1 MPKHICILQ
10 TSFAK
15 REDSIAYLKE
25 RIPDLRIDFITDS
38 SLLTD
43 VRAAGHPT
51 EDVEARMTLYALAA
65 EKMGADLIVNTC
77 STVGEV
83 ADRLD
88 KITRVPVVKIDEP
101 MARLAVQAGTKI
113 ALIATLPTTL
123 GPSRLQ
129 IEKIGREQ
137 GKEMHCEEFLDQ
149 PAWEAL
155 SSGDPALHNKIL
167 MQSIR
172 KLDEQG
178 FDAIVMAQISMR
190 ALLPDLKD
198 VKTPLLCSFY
208 SGWDHVAELV
218 EQLPEKE

>member
-1 MPKHICILQ
+1 MSKHICILQ

-15 REDSIAYLKE
+15 REDTIAYLHE
-25 RIPDLRIDFITDS
+25 HMPELRIDFITDS
-38 SLLTD
+38 SLLPD
-43 VRAAGHPT
+43 VREAGHPT
-51 EDVEARMTLYALAA
+51 CDVEARMTLYALAA

-101 MARLAVQAGTKI
+101 MARLAVQAGTRI

-123 GPSRLQ
+123 GPSRRQ

-137 GKEMHCEEFLDQ
+137 GKEMQCEEFLDQ

-155 SSGDPALHNKIL
+155 SGGDPALHNKIL
-167 MQSIR
+167 MESIR
-172 KLDEQG
+172 KLDQQG
-178 FDAIVMAQISMR
+178 YDAIVMAQISMR

-208 SGWDHVAELV
+208 SGLDHVLELL
-218 EQLPEKE
+218 QAMPDKK

>member
-1 MPKHICILQ
+1 MSKHICILQ

-15 REDSIAYLKE
+15 REDSIAYLQE
-25 RIPDLRIDFITDS
+25 HIPDLRIDFITDS
-38 SLLTD
+38 SLLPD

-101 MARLAVQAGTKI
+101 MARLAVEAGTKI

-123 GPSRLQ
+123 GPSRRQ
-129 IEKIGREQ
+129 IEKLGREQ
-137 GKEMHCEEFLDQ
+137 GKEMQVTEYLDQ

-155 SSGDPALHNKIL
+155 SGGDPALHNKIL

-172 KLDEQG
+172 ELDKQG
-178 FDAIVMAQISMR
+178 YDAIVMAQISMR
-190 ALLPDLKD
+190 ALLPDLTD
-198 VKTPLLCSFY
+198 VKTPLLCSFF
-208 SGWDHVAELV
+208 SGWDNVIHLLE
-218 EQLPEKE
+218 EMDQ